1 MLNVID
7 DCTRE
12 CLRIEVST
20 GFSGRHVTRVLER
33 LCEQLGR
40 PKVIRSDNGSEF
52 TGIPP
57 AEYARRLLIGES
69 LGGNAKRNPSC
80 GRAQSGLSN

>member
-1 MLNVID
+1 MLNVMD

-33 LCEQLGR
+33 LCQ
-40 PKVIRSDNGSEF
+40 
-52 TGIPP
+52 
-57 AEYARRLLIGES
+57 
-69 LGGNAKRNPSC
+69 
-80 GRAQSGLSN
+80 Q